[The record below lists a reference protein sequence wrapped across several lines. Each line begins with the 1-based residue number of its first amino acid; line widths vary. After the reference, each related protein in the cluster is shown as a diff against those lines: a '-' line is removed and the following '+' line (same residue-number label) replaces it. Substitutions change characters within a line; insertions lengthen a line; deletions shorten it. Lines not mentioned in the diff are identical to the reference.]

1 MLRNL
6 MRNWNWFFAGG
17 IAYSALERYADGMYQ
32 PSLILA
38 CGAAAI
44 ALCQIISELSPEKP
58 PRQPPKTNSTAYL
71 VTDNPYQAPQQS

>member
-6 MRNWNWFFAGG
+6 MRNWNWFFAGC
-17 IAYSALERYADGMYQ
+17 ISYSALERYADGMYQ

-38 CGAAAI
+38 CGAAVI

-58 PRQPPKTNSTAYL
+58 PRELPPTKTTAYV
-71 VTDNPYQAPQQS
+71 VTDNPYQAPQQT